1 MRPWL
6 NHHLLED
13 SASRVPD
20 RPCLEEPGRTLTYAA
35 TVEGARR
42 TAAALI
48 EAGLEPGAAAGIYM
62 DKTIDQVL
70 AMFGVWMAGGV
81 VVILNPILA
90 EDQVLH
96 IVKDCGIRTLAVSR
110 DMLTPDGRGRDRIAP
125 ARWMEAGITAAVTFG
140 GGAKNPGSPVGGQR
154 DTGHADR
161 GPEAAFKRAFRPEDM
176 PAEAVEPGRI
186 TDDVSHIIYTSGS
199 TGLPKGIVVTH
210 RNSIDGAKIV
220 SAYTR
225 LSGEDR
231 ILGLL
236 PLNFDYGF
244 NQLMDAVL
252 LGGTF
257 VLHQFFMPNDLLRT
271 LETRAI
277 TVFAGMP
284 PVWLKIF
291 NPRLCDTS
299 KPHDF
304 SRLRVITNSGGKVPV
319 PVVAKLRG
327 LFPATRIFLMYGLTE
342 AFRSTFLDPDEID
355 RRPDSIGKAIPGV
368 EVFVVDGQGREC
380 GPGEE
385 GELVHRGALIT
396 RGYWNNPE
404 KTADVFRPNPL
415 LDPSNRHLETVVF
428 SGDIVKRDAEGFLYY
443 VGRRDAMI
451 KTKGYRVS
459 PTEVEE
465 RVTAIP
471 GVAECV
477 AAAYEE
483 EDEIRLRVF
492 MTLSSPDATAE
503 TVIGLC
509 KRNFPFYLVPDDVV
523 VLSAFPLTANGK
535 IDRNRTVRE
544 HSDAKRKS

>member
-6 NHHLLED
+6 SHHLLED
-13 SASRVPD
+13 SASRFPD
-20 RPCLEEPGRTLTYAA
+20 KPCLEEPGRTLSYAA
-35 TVEGARR
+35 AVTASRR

-48 EAGLEPGAAAGIYM
+48 QAGLEPGAPAGIYM

-81 VVILNPILA
+81 VVLLNPILA

-96 IVKDCGIRTLAVSR
+96 IVKDCGIRTLAATA
-110 DMLTPDGRGRDRIAP
+110 DKLTPDGRGRDRIAP
-125 ARWMEAGITAAVTFG
+125 ARWAEAGITGAVTFG
-140 GGAKNPGSPVGGQR
+140 GGTKNPGSPDSDSGS
-154 DTGHADR
+154 
-161 GPEAAFKRAFRPEDM
+161 AFKRICRPETA
-176 PAEAVEPGRI
+176 PAAAAEPRRI
-186 TDDVSHIIYTSGS
+186 ADDISHIIYTSGS

-220 SAYTR
+220 SAYTG
-225 LSGEDR
+225 LSGDDR

-271 LETRAI
+271 LESKRI

-304 SRLRVITNSGGKVPV
+304 SGLRVITNSGGKVPV
-319 PVVAKLRG
+319 AVVGKLRG
-327 LFPATRIFLMYGLTE
+327 LFPSTRIFLMYGLTE
-342 AFRSTFLDPDEID
+342 AFRSTFLDPEEIG
-355 RRPDSIGKAIPGV
+355 RRPESIGKAIPGV
-368 EVFVVDGQGREC
+368 EIFVVDGEGREC
-380 GPGEE
+380 GPDEE

-404 KTADVFRPNPL
+404 KTAEVFRPNPL

-492 MTLSSPDATAE
+492 MTLSSPAVTAE
-503 TVIGLC
+503 TVIGHC

-535 IDRNRTVRE
+535 IDRTRTVRE

>member
-13 SASRVPD
+13 SAGRFPD
-20 RPCLEEPGRTLTYAA
+20 KPCLEEPGRTLSYAE

-42 TAAALI
+42 AAAAFI
-48 EAGLEPGAAAGIYM
+48 EAGLAPGAAAGIYM

-70 AMFGVWMAGGV
+70 AMFGAWMAGGV
-81 VVILNPILA
+81 VVLLNPILA

-96 IVKDCGIRTLAVSR
+96 IVKDCGIRTLAASR
-110 DMLTPDGRGRDRIAP
+110 DTLTPDGRGRERIAP
-125 ARWMEAGITAAVTFG
+125 ERWAEAGITGAVVFG
-140 GGAKNPGSPVGGQR
+140 GGKDSGFPSLRSG
-154 DTGHADR
+154 TGL
-161 GPEAAFKRAFRPEDM
+161 KRMCRPEDM
-176 PAEAVEPGRI
+176 PAAAAEPKRI

-220 SAYTR
+220 SAYTG
-225 LSGEDR
+225 LSGDDR

-252 LGGTF
+252 LGGTL

-271 LETRAI
+271 LESRAI

-319 PVVAKLRG
+319 PVVRKLRG
-327 LFPATRIFLMYGLTE
+327 LFPSARIFLMYGLTE
-342 AFRSTFLDPDEID
+342 AFRSTYLDPDEID

-396 RGYWNNPE
+396 RGYWNNPQ
-404 KTADVFRPNPL
+404 KTAEVFRPNPL
-415 LDPSNRHLETVVF
+415 LDPANRHLETVVF
-428 SGDIVKRDAEGFLYY
+428 SGDVVKRDAEGFLYY

-483 EDEIRLRVF
+483 EDEIKLRVF
-492 MTLSSPDATAE
+492 ITLSSPAATAQ
-503 TVIGLC
+503 TVTAHC
-509 KRNFPFYLVPDDVV
+509 KRHFPFYLVPDDVV

-535 IDRNRTVRE
+535 IDRNRTVQE

>member
-6 NHHLLED
+6 NHHLLEE
-13 SASRVPD
+13 SASRFPEKA
-20 RPCLEEPGRTLTYAA
+20 CLVEPGRTLSYAE
-35 TVEGARR
+35 TVDGSRR
-42 TAAALI
+42 TAAALL
-48 EAGLEPGAAAGIYM
+48 EAGLEPGGHVGIYI
-62 DKTIDQVL
+62 DKTADQVL
-70 AMFGVWMAGGV
+70 AMFGAWMAGGV
-81 VVILNPILA
+81 VVLLNPILA

-96 IVKDCGIRTLAVSR
+96 IVRDCGIRMLIAPA
-110 DMLTPDGRGRDRIAP
+110 DKLTPDGRGRDRIAP
-125 ARWMEAGITAAVTFG
+125 SLWKEAGIRGAVFFSGPPDTGQAGPGPAAAFERACRPEAMPAAV
-140 GGAKNPGSPVGGQR
+140 
-154 DTGHADR
+154 
-161 GPEAAFKRAFRPEDM
+161 
-176 PAEAVEPGRI
+176 AEPRRI

-199 TGLPKGIVVTH
+199 TGLPKGIVVSH

-220 SAYTR
+220 AAYTG
-225 LSGEDR
+225 LSADDR

-271 LETRAI
+271 LESQAI

-304 SRLRVITNSGGKVPV
+304 SGLRVITNSGGKVPV
-319 PVVAKLRG
+319 AVVGKMRG
-327 LFPATRIFLMYGLTE
+327 LFPSTRIFLMYGLTE

-368 EVFVVDGQGREC
+368 EVSVVDGQGREC

-385 GELVHRGALIT
+385 GELVHRGGLIT
-396 RGYWNNPE
+396 KGYWNNPV
-404 KTADVFRPNPL
+404 KTAEVFRPNPL
-415 LDPSNRHLETVVF
+415 LDPSNRHLETVVY
-428 SGDIVKRDAEGFLYY
+428 SGDVKRDAEGFLYY

-465 RVTAIP
+465 RIAAVP

-477 AAAYEE
+477 AAGYEE
-483 EDEIRLRVF
+483 EDEIKLRVF
-492 MTLSSPDATAE
+492 VTLSGGEATAD
-503 TVIGLC
+503 TVTGHC
-509 KRNFPFYLVPDDVV
+509 RRHFPFYLVPDDVV

-535 IDRNRTVRE
+535 IDRTRTVRE